1 VVPELASRLHEEKI
15 IDLLEEVGL
24 EQIKDVDFISYTCCP
39 GLPGSFLVGI
49 TLANTLSSFLKK
61 EKVPVHHIFGHIF
74 SIFVERSLSDF
85 NFPMLVLTVSG
96 GHNELYLVT
105 NKEKPD
111 NLEDY
116 LDKFAK
122 NYSFKRDNL
131 VFKVGPFSLFR
142 LGFTLDD
149 AA

>member
-1 VVPELASRLHEEKI
+1 
-15 IDLLEEVGL
+15 
-24 EQIKDVDFISYTCCP
+24 
-39 GLPGSFLVGI
+39 
-49 TLANTLSSFLKK
+49 
-61 EKVPVHHIFGHIF
+61 
-74 SIFVERSLSDF
+74 
-85 NFPMLVLTVSG
+85 MLVLTVSG

-122 NYSFKRDNL
+122 NYSFKRDDL
-131 VFKVGPFSLFR
+131 VFKVGPFNLFR